1 MRISPINAWYTNF
14 WRGFACAVLLIVVS
28 VSLAANW
35 LAPAGY
41 AKQYREAA
49 DASPTRQHWLG
60 TDEIG
65 RDRFAR
71 VLYGTRISLLLAPA
85 AALLSTLMAALVGG
99 FGGYMGGRWARGA
112 MAVTDLFLSLPWLFL
127 LITVRAMM
135 PLNVTP
141 LASVLVTFLM
151 LGLLGWTSAARVLCS
166 TAGSLRESDF
176 VRQARASGIRG
187 ARLFWIHVLPNL
199 KPVLYAQF
207 WISIPAFILSE
218 ANLGI
223 LGLGVAEPM
232 PSWGSLLKE
241 LEGLVSVGE
250 EPWKFVPL
258 ILLVVVVTSFQ
269 LVLSKQD
276 EVAA

>member
-1 MRISPINAWYTNF
+1 MKL
-14 WRGFACAVLLIVVS
+14 WRASACVVLLLVIGA
-28 VSLAANW
+28 SLAANW

-41 AKQYREAA
+41 AKQYREAPSA
-49 DASPTRQHWLG
+49 PPSREHLLG
-60 TDEIG
+60 TDDIG

-71 VLYGTRISLLLAPA
+71 MLYGTRISLLLAPA
-85 AALLSTLMAALVGG
+85 AALLSTLMAAIIGG
-99 FGGYMGGRWARGA
+99 LAGYLGGAWARGA

-127 LITVRAMM
+127 LITVRAVM
-135 PLNVTP
+135 PLNVSP
-141 LASVLVTFLM
+141 LVSVLVTFLM

-166 TAGSLRESDF
+166 TTTSLRDSDF
-176 VRQARASGIRG
+176 IRQARASGVRDS
-187 ARLFWIHVLPNL
+187 RLIWIHVLPNL

-258 ILLVVVVTSFQ
+258 VLLVVVVTSFQ
-269 LVLSKQD
+269 LVLSKQE

>member
-1 MRISPINAWYTNF
+1 MNL
-14 WRGFACAVLLIVVS
+14 WRKLACVVLATVMCASI
-28 VSLAANW
+28 AANW

-41 AKQYREAA
+41 ARQYRETT
-49 DASPTRQHWLG
+49 DAPPTHTHWLG

-85 AALLSTLMAALVGG
+85 AALLSTLMAALIGG
-99 FGGYMGGRWARGA
+99 LAGYLGGIWARIA

-127 LITVRAMM
+127 LITARALM
-135 PLNVTP
+135 PLNVSP
-141 LASVLVTFLM
+141 LFSVAVTFLL
-151 LGLLGWTSAARVLCS
+151 LGLLGWTTAARVLCT
-166 TAGSLRESDF
+166 TAGAIRSADF
-176 VRQARASGIRG
+176 VQQARALGISGK
-187 ARLFWIHVLPNL
+187 RLFWIQVMPNL

-207 WISIPAFILSE
+207 WISIPVFILSE

-223 LGLGVAEPM
+223 LGLGVAEPL

-258 ILLVVVVTSFQ
+258 VLLVLVVMSFQ
-269 LVLSKQD
+269 LLLSAQE

>member
-1 MRISPINAWYTNF
+1 MNLGRTSF
-14 WRGFACAVLLIVVS
+14 WRKVAGAVLLLVVS
-28 VSLAANW
+28 LSLAAGW
-35 LAPAGY
+35 LAPGGY

-49 DASPTRQHWLG
+49 GAAPSRQHWLG

-71 VLYGTRISLLLAPA
+71 TLYGTRISLLLAPA

-99 FGGYMGGRWARGA
+99 LGGYLGGAWARGA

-127 LITVRAMM
+127 LITVRAVM

-141 LASVLVTFLM
+141 LISVLVTFLM

-187 ARLFWIHVLPNL
+187 SRLFWVHVLPNL

-258 ILLVVVVTSFQ
+258 VLLVVVVTSFQ
-269 LVLSKQD
+269 FVLSKQQ
-276 EVAA
+276 EASA

>member
-1 MRISPINAWYTNF
+1 MSLSRKL
-14 WRGFACAVLLIVVS
+14 ACVFLALVLAAAA
-28 VSLAANW
+28 AANW

-41 AKQYREAA
+41 AKQYREAPNA
-49 DASPTRQHWLG
+49 PPSRTHWLG

-65 RDRFAR
+65 RDRLAR

-85 AALLSTLMAALVGG
+85 AALLSTLMAALIGG
-99 FGGYMGGRWARGA
+99 LAGYLGGAWARFA

-127 LITVRAMM
+127 LITARALL
-135 PLNVTP
+135 PLNVSP
-141 LASVLVTFLM
+141 LVSVLVTFML
-151 LGLLGWTSAARVLCS
+151 LGLLGWTAAARVLCT
-166 TAGSLRESDF
+166 TAGSLRSSDF
-176 VRQARASGIRG
+176 VRQARAAGLP
-187 ARLFWIHVLPNL
+187 AQRLFWIHVVPNL

-207 WISIPAFILSE
+207 WISIPVFILSE

-241 LEGLVSVGE
+241 LEGLVSLGE

-258 ILLVVVVTSFQ
+258 ILLVLVVTSFQ
-269 LVLSKQD
+269 FLLSRQG

>member
-1 MRISPINAWYTNF
+1 MSV
-14 WRGFACAVLLIVVS
+14 RGMSIGRWAACAVLLAVVAL
-28 VSLAANW
+28 SLSANW
-35 LAPAGY
+35 LAPGGY
-41 AKQYREAA
+41 AKQYREAT
-49 DASPTRQHWLG
+49 DAAPSRQHWLG

-85 AALLSTLMAALVGG
+85 AALLSTLMAALIGG
-99 FGGYMGGRWARGA
+99 LAGYLGGGWARAA

-127 LITVRAMM
+127 LITVRALM
-135 PLNVTP
+135 PLNVSP
-141 LASVLVTFLM
+141 LVSVLVTFLI
-151 LGLLGWTSAARVLCS
+151 LGLLGWTSAARVLCTS
-166 TAGSLRESDF
+166 AATLRGSDF

-223 LGLGVAEPM
+223 LGLGVSEPL

-258 ILLVVVVTSFQ
+258 VLLVVVVTSFQ
-269 LVLSKQD
+269 LMLSQQ
-276 EVAA
+276 EELTT

>member
-1 MRISPINAWYTNF
+1 MKAW
-14 WRGFACAVLLIVVS
+14 RRVACGLLLLVILL
-28 VSLAANW
+28 SLAANW

-41 AKQYREAA
+41 AKQDREQT
-49 DASPTRQHWLG
+49 DARPSRQHWLG

-85 AALLSTLMAALVGG
+85 AALLSTLLAALIGG
-99 FGGYMGGRWARGA
+99 LAGYLGGVPARIA

-127 LITVRAMM
+127 LITVRALM
-135 PLNVTP
+135 PLNVSP
-141 LASVLVTFLM
+141 VVSILVTFLM
-151 LGLLGWTSAARVLCS
+151 LGLLGWSSAARVLCA
-166 TAGSLRESDF
+166 TATSIRNSDF
-176 VRQARASGIRG
+176 VRQARASGISG
-187 ARLFWIHVLPNL
+187 ARLFGIHVLPNL

-207 WISIPAFILSE
+207 WISIPTFILSE

-241 LEGLVSVGE
+241 LEGLVSLGQ

-258 ILLVVVVTSFQ
+258 ALLVVVVTSFQ
-269 LVLSKQD
+269 LVLSKQE
-276 EVAA
+276 EVAV

>member
-1 MRISPINAWYTNF
+1 MNF
-14 WRGFACAVLLIVVS
+14 WRVMACAVLLLVAG
-28 VSLAANW
+28 VSLAADW
-35 LAPAGY
+35 IAPGGY
-41 AKQYREAA
+41 VKQYREVAG
-49 DASPTRQHWLG
+49 SPPSHEHWLG
-60 TDEIG
+60 TDDIG

-85 AALLSTLMAALVGG
+85 AALISTLLAAVVGG
-99 FGGYMGGRWARGA
+99 IAGYVGGAWARTA

-127 LITVRAMM
+127 LITVRAVL
-135 PLNVTP
+135 PLNVSP
-141 LASVLVTFLM
+141 LVSVLVTFLL
-151 LGLLGWTSAARVLCS
+151 LGLLGWTSAARVLCAS
-166 TAGSLRESDF
+166 AGSLRDSDF
-176 VRQARASGIRG
+176 VRQARASGIRS

-223 LGLGVAEPM
+223 LGLGVAEPL

-258 ILLVVVVTSFQ
+258 ILLVTVVTSFQ
-269 LVLSKQD
+269 MLLSRQG
-276 EVAA
+276 EMAA

>member
-1 MRISPINAWYTNF
+1 MTI
-14 WRGFACAVLLIVVS
+14 WRRVACIVLLLVVG

-35 LAPAGY
+35 LAPSGY
-41 AKQYREAA
+41 AKQYREEA
-49 DASPTRQHWLG
+49 DAAPSRAHFLG
-60 TDEIG
+60 TDDIG

-99 FGGYMGGRWARGA
+99 LAGYLGGAWARSA

-127 LITVRAMM
+127 LITVRALM
-135 PLNVTP
+135 PLNVSP
-141 LASVLVTFLM
+141 LVSVLVTFLI
-151 LGLLGWTSAARVLCS
+151 LGLLGWTSAARVLCA
-166 TAGSLRESDF
+166 TAGSLRNSDF
-176 VRQARASGIRG
+176 VRQARASGIQG
-187 ARLFWIHVLPNL
+187 GRLFWMHVLPNL

-258 ILLVVVVTSFQ
+258 VLLIVVVTSFQ
-269 LVLSKQD
+269 LVLSKEE
-276 EVAA
+276 EVPA

>member
-1 MRISPINAWYTNF
+1 MNF
-14 WRGFACAVLLIVVS
+14 WRKLACVVLALVIGA
-28 VSLAANW
+28 SLAANW

-41 AKQYREAA
+41 AKQYREATDTPPSRA
-49 DASPTRQHWLG
+49 HWLG

-85 AALLSTLMAALVGG
+85 AALLSTLMAALIGG
-99 FGGYMGGRWARGA
+99 LAGYLGGIWARMA
-112 MAVTDLFLSLPWLFL
+112 MAVTDLFMSLPWLFL
-127 LITVRAMM
+127 LITARALM
-135 PLNVTP
+135 PLNVSP
-141 LASVLVTFLM
+141 LVSVLVTFLL
-151 LGLLGWTSAARVLCS
+151 LGLLGWTAAARVLCT
-166 TAGSLRESDF
+166 TAGSLRASDF
-176 VRQARASGIRG
+176 VRQARAAGLPG
-187 ARLFWIHVLPNL
+187 QRLFWIHVVPNL

-207 WISIPAFILSE
+207 WISIPVFILSE

-269 LVLSKQD
+269 VLLSRQ
-276 EVAA
+276 EELAA

>member
-1 MRISPINAWYTNF
+1 MRLC
-14 WRGFACAVLLIVVS
+14 RKLACAVLLIVVGAS
-28 VSLAANW
+28 VAANW

-41 AKQYREAA
+41 ARQYREAT
-49 DASPTRQHWLG
+49 DAPPSHAHWLG

-85 AALLSTLMAALVGG
+85 AALLSTLMAAFVGG
-99 FGGYMGGRWARGA
+99 LAGYLGGVWARMA

-127 LITVRAMM
+127 LITARALM
-135 PLNVTP
+135 PLNVSP
-141 LASVLVTFLM
+141 LVSVLVTFLL
-151 LGLLGWTSAARVLCS
+151 LGFLGWTTAARVLCATS
-166 TAGSLRESDF
+166 GSLRSSDF
-176 VRQARASGIRG
+176 VRQARAAGLPG
-187 ARLFWIHVLPNL
+187 QRLFWVHVLPNL

-207 WISIPAFILSE
+207 WISIPVFILSE

-232 PSWGSLLKE
+232 PSWGNLLKE
-241 LEGLVSVGE
+241 LEGLISVGE

-269 LVLSKQD
+269 LLLSRQE